1 MNFARRL
8 LINSGIAI
16 ALLFLSSTLISYAS
30 RGSATGTRSAQV
42 VSSSAQLGRAHSNFD
57 RQTRIGKSAKLRSG
71 TASVVSRSQI
81 AEAIRS
87 SADYLSDAI
96 DEEGKFVYRVNLDPA
111 VKVRPRYNVLR
122 HAGTVFALSRIL
134 QRSEDAATLDALRR
148 SARYLK
154 ESFVAAVPGHDELL
168 AVWSKP
174 ELNGGHGPL
183 QAKLGGAGLAL
194 VALLGLEEVQPGS
207 TSLDEL
213 RGLARFILFMQK
225 NDGGFYSKYIPAEGG
240 RSDRWT
246 SLYYPG
252 EAVLGL
258 VSLYEQD
265 RSPEWLEAAAKGMA
279 FLAHQRAGKQRVE
292 ADHWALIATAKLL
305 ARYDDS
311 RMSVPRDLIIN
322 HAVQICESILAGQA
336 RLTVDA
342 TQSGGFV
349 LDGRTCPTATR
360 LEGLLAALSFLP
372 SEQGDLKRRIDS
384 AVAAGIAFLLRAQVR
399 EGKFTGAM
407 PRAICRLPENH
418 PRYSRAFNRRATEIR
433 IDYVQHAVC
442 AMLDFETQEAQ
453 SETER
458 QPEFNTASL

>member
-8 LINSGIAI
+8 LINSAVAVI
-16 ALLFLSSTLISYAS
+16 LLFLSTTLISYAS
-30 RGSATGTRSAQV
+30 RGSATGSRSVQS
-42 VSSSAQLGRAHSNFD
+42 VSSSAQLSRAHSASD
-57 RQTRIGKSAKLRSG
+57 RQTRIGKSAGRQDEVAYVLSQ
-71 TASVVSRSQI
+71 SQI

-87 SADYLSDAI
+87 SADYLSNAV
-96 DEEGKFVYRVNLDPA
+96 DEEGKFVYRINLDPA
-111 VKVRPRYNVLR
+111 VKVSPRYNVLR
-122 HAGTVFALSRIL
+122 HAGTVFALSRIV

-148 SARYLK
+148 SACYLK
-154 ESFVAAVPGHDELL
+154 EGFVAAVPGHEELL

-174 ELNGGHGPL
+174 ELNGGRGPL
-183 QAKLGGAGLAL
+183 EAKLGGAGLAL

-225 NDGGFYSKYIPAEGG
+225 KEGGFYSKYIPADGG
-240 RSDRWT
+240 RSERWT

-265 RSPEWLEAAAKGMA
+265 RSPEWLEAAANGMA
-279 FLAHQRAGKQRVE
+279 FLAHQRAGKQQVE

-311 RMSVPRDLIIN
+311 QMSVPRDLIIN

-342 TQSGGFV
+342 TQSGGFI

-372 SEQGDLKRRIDS
+372 SEQGDLKRRINS
-384 AVAAGIAFLLRAQVR
+384 AIATGMAFLLRAQVKDG
-399 EGKFTGAM
+399 EFTGAM

-453 SETER
+453 SETELE
-458 QPEFNTASL
+458 PEFNAASL